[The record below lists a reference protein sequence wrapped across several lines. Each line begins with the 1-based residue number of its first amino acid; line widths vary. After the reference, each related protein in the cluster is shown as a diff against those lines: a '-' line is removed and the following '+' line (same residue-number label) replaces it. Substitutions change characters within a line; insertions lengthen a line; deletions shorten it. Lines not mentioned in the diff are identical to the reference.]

1 LDVWPLVIAVVETV
15 ENRASR
21 FRPEA
26 NRLWREKLLV
36 GALSPAS
43 CVLATQLF
51 EASMGEA

>member
-1 LDVWPLVIAVVETV
+1 VWPLVIAVVETV